1 MNKQELLDYRNDLFA
16 SNLTSQIQI
25 ETDKINIIFNDFY
38 NSTINFLKNSIQKM
52 YDDLE
57 VQYNEII
64 HKYSKE
70 LKVSI
75 NSMIKSNV
83 IFSPVKLI
91 RISVNSVKEDIINR
105 FTVDLRSDNRNLL
118 KEIIPFIDNIL
129 NNYTDLSDNIN
140 ESDIDSIRQ
149 FIDVNWQDT
158 PPNDNRINI
167 LLEIS
172 SSIINKILDTLDT
185 QELKK
190 IRLFV
195 EELLISS
202 LSNYSITDE
211 IINQFIEYSVAPEKM
226 RISLKKLPKYG
237 R

>member
-83 IFSPVKLI
+83 IYSPVKLI